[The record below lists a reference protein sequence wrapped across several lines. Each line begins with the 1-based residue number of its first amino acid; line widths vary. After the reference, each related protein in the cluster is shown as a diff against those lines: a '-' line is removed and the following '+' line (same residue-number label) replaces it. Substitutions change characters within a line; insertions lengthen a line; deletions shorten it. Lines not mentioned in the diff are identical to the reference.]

1 MSFLFGG
8 ARQSGPESVKDYQ
21 RKVATSARG
30 LQREIARLDS
40 REAITQRELGRCV
53 QQGRID
59 DAKAKATEMVR
70 SRAHRERLRKM
81 AGHMTALGQQ
91 LQGVHTAGKM
101 QEMVVS
107 TGRILSGLNARLD
120 AGSLAR
126 VLADYER
133 QLCIVTSKTEV
144 VDDAL
149 EGVFEVDGEEEA
161 TQSAVCAVLEEA
173 GLDLSARLPQADAV
187 PGEGPSAEELAQ
199 RLQRLRAP

>member
-8 ARQSGPESVKDYQ
+8 ARPTGPDSVRDYQ
-21 RKVATSARG
+21 RKVTTSARG
-30 LQREIARLDS
+30 LQREIARLES
-40 REAITQRELGRCV
+40 REGALQRELALCAQR
-53 QQGRID
+53 GRID
-59 DAKAKATEMVR
+59 EAKAKATEMVR
-70 SRAHRERLRKM
+70 SRAHRERLRRM

-91 LQGVHTAGKM
+91 LQGVHTTGKM
-101 QEMVVS
+101 HEMIAS
-107 TGRILSGLNARLD
+107 TGRILQGLNSRLD

-126 VLADYER
+126 ALADYER
-133 QLCIVTSKTEV
+133 QFCIVTSKTEV

-173 GLDLSARLPQADAV
+173 GVDLSARLPQSDRAAR
-187 PGEGPSAEELAQ
+187 EGPSAEGLAE